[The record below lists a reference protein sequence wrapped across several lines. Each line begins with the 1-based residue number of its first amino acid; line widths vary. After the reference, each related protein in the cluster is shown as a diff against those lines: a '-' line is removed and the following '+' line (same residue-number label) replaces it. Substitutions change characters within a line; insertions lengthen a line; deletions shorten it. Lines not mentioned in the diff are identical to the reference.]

1 VKTVLCLLALVVFP
15 VLRADETT
23 KGAKIEELLTL
34 MNVNQAQTQI
44 MDSMK
49 DMVEGMIRQQL
60 GGKEMPPDAVNAAA
74 ETQKRIL
81 AMVSERLS
89 WEKLKPTYK
98 QVYGDTFTE
107 EEVTGILAFY
117 RSPAGRAMS
126 QKMPSLVQKTMAL
139 TQQQVGDLM
148 PEIERITNEVK
159 EKYKTGSPKDQK

>member
-1 VKTVLCLLALVVFP
+1 MKTAICVLSLLAVPL
-15 VLRADETT
+15 LRADETT
-23 KGAKIEELLTL
+23 KSAKIDELLTL
-34 MNVNQAQTQI
+34 MNVNQAQAQI

-60 GGKEMPPDAVNAAA
+60 GGKEMPPEAVNAAA

-89 WEKLKPTYK
+89 WDKLKPTYQ
-98 QVYGDTFTE
+98 QVYSDTFTE
-107 EEVTGILAFY
+107 EEVTGMLGFY
-117 RSPAGRAMS
+117 KSPAGRAMIE
-126 QKMPSLVQKTMAL
+126 KMPKLVQKTMSL

-159 EKYKTGSPKDQK
+159 EKYKAAPPKDPK

>member
-1 VKTVLCLLALVVFP
+1 MKTVLCLLALVVFP